1 MSITS
6 LLGISNE
13 IRYSELARYIKIKMF
28 KKFNAYYKRTTSH
41 EELNPSEEE
50 KLKDKSLKITVKE
63 NALGSAAGSIGD
75 IYIMPYLIAVKAT
88 LSEIAAFTSITNLV
102 APLAQLFTSRLIEK
116 FGRKKLVIRL
126 AILQF
131 LIWLPIIASVFLYL
145 NGLKN
150 VSFVIIFLWIIYA
163 LIGNLSAP
171 AGNSW
176 IGDLVP
182 EIKRG
187 RYFALLN
194 STGSIIA
201 LIGVIASS
209 FFLDYGKQRNNLFY
223 CFVALFGASIIFR
236 FFSLYY
242 TRQKYEPKLILE
254 EGYYFSFLSFI
265 KRMKDNNFGKFVIHR
280 SIFALAVNIA
290 APFYGV
296 FVLRELGFSYVQ
308 YTIALIIVP
317 TIIQIILFP
326 FWGKFSD
333 RYGNV
338 ETLKAS
344 GLLASIYPI
353 LWIFS
358 QNFYYILFVPM
369 IINGIAWAGIN
380 LATANFIFDNVTP
393 KRRSLCF
400 AYFSVLVGIGIFIG
414 ASLGGLLVKVPLGF
428 MNIFLFLFLISG
440 ISRLISILIFGR
452 KVKEVRLVK
461 GIKLPYHY
469 LQLLF
474 RPFFRRGD

>member
-1 MSITS
+1 MTS
-6 LLGISNE
+6 TEEPGI
-13 IRYSELARYIKIKMF
+13 
-28 KKFNAYYKRTTSH
+28 
-41 EELNPSEEE
+41 SEEE
-50 KLKDKSLKITVKE
+50 DLKDKSLRITVKE

-75 IYIMPYLIAVKAT
+75 TYITPYLIAVKAT
-88 LSEIAAFTSITNLV
+88 LSEIAAFTSITSLV

-116 FGRKKLVIRL
+116 FGRKKIVFRL
-126 AILQF
+126 AILQA
-131 LIWLPIIASVFLYL
+131 LIWLPIIASVLLYL

-150 VSFVIIFLWIIYA
+150 ISFLIIVLWTVYA
-163 LIGNLSAP
+163 LVGNLSAP

-187 RYFALLN
+187 RYFAFLN
-194 STGSIIA
+194 STGSIIS

-223 CFVALFGASIIFR
+223 CFIALFGASAIFR
-236 FFSLYY
+236 FFALYY
-242 TRQKYEPKLILE
+242 TKQKYEPKLTLE
-254 EGYYFSFLSFI
+254 EGYYFSFWSFI
-265 KRMKDNNFGKFVIHR
+265 KRMKNNNFGKFVLHR

-317 TIIQIILFP
+317 TVIQVILFP

-333 RYGNV
+333 KYGNV

-358 QNFYYILFVPM
+358 QNFYYILLVPM
-369 IINGIAWAGIN
+369 ILNGIAWAGLN

-400 AYFSVLVGIGIFIG
+400 AYFSVLAGFGVFIG
-414 ASLGGLLVKVPLGF
+414 AGLGGFLAKMPIGF
-428 MNIFLFLFLISG
+428 MNIFLFIFLISG
-440 ISRLISILIFGR
+440 ILRLISILIFGR
-452 KVKEVRLVK
+452 KVNEVRPVK
-461 GIKLPYHY
+461 GVKLPYHY